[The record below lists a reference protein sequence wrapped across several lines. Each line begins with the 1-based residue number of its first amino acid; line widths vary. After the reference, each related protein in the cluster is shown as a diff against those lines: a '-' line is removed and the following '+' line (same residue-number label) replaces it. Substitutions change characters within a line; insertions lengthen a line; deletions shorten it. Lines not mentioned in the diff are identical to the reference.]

1 MTDGGTTAMVEKLRR
16 FAFSPDGAIAAV
28 GIVAL
33 IIGLFVDSRIGW
45 VVCGLAM
52 FSSVMYFVITR
63 SQNRGPVGGGN
74 GQGKEEAYSQFPE
87 AHMKKLLFDD
97 FQSSDGNYVVKEVAE
112 EQPVVPS
119 TKQAQPAPLPL
130 REETVRELEVMDF
143 FDLDTDSSYAEAEP
157 RNEFHAL
164 INKVLIALKDVLFA
178 NTVAFFWVNRE
189 KQQMVVESMA
199 TDSKEFI
206 RGKRFPIG
214 QDLVS
219 NVASA
224 GKPQLFGRIDPA
236 SEKELAPYYETPAG
250 INSIVGVPVFF
261 RSRSTDVQ
269 SVGVIVADSPAEDAF
284 GQETLVLLGRFT
296 KLVSSLVKS
305 YTDKYDLL
313 LESELLASI
322 RRMQDRIKSDPG
334 EQMVLSALSDEINR
348 LANWEFLTVTMYSD
362 DHHGWVIQKVMNK
375 SGLPYVAPE
384 QVIDAQGSIV
394 AEVIR
399 TNRLQAVPDL
409 SAAAQARFFEGET
422 VESRGSFIC
431 VPISS
436 FNRCYGAL
444 TLESRNISNFSG
456 SETETI
462 YRLVENAA
470 ASLEVLYMNDLVRDY
485 VVVDHL
491 TGSMTK
497 RHFLKRLD
505 DEVARA
511 EDFGADLSFVSLA
524 VDGLRDHVE
533 RYGKDSADAIL
544 NEITKIVRGT
554 IRTYDAIGRHESDR
568 LGILLVNTAASD
580 AYLWAEK
587 LRKMIAS
594 HVMTVSG
601 KSFSVTMSAGVC
613 GLTERMPASD
623 LLAGTSRV
631 LEKALEGGGNLVR
644 VY

>member
-1 MTDGGTTAMVEKLRR
+1 MAMVEKLRR
-16 FAFSPDGAIAAV
+16 KALSLDGAIAAV
-28 GIVAL
+28 GIMAF
-33 IIGLFVDSRIGW
+33 IIGLYVDSPTGW
-45 VVCGLAM
+45 VVCGIAM

-63 SQNRGPVGGGN
+63 SQQREPGVGGN
-74 GQGKEEAYSQFPE
+74 GQRKEEAYSQFPE
-87 AHMKKLLFDD
+87 GNMKKLLFDD
-97 FQSSDGNYVVKEVAE
+97 YQLSDGKYVVKEVQE
-112 EQPVVPS
+112 DQPVVPS

-130 REETVRELEVMDF
+130 REETVRELEVLDF
-143 FDLDTDSSYAEAEP
+143 FDLDTESSYAEAEP

-164 INKVLIALKDVLFA
+164 MNKVLIALKEVLFA
-178 NTVAFFWVNRE
+178 HTVAFFWVNRE

-199 TDSKEFI
+199 TDSSDFI
-206 RGKRFPIG
+206 RAKRFPIG

-224 GKPQLFGRIDPA
+224 GKPQLFGRVDPA
-236 SEKELAPYYETPAG
+236 SEKELAPYYEAPAG
-250 INSIVGVPVFF
+250 IKSLVGVPVFYK
-261 RSRSTDVQ
+261 SGSAGVQ

-313 LESELLASI
+313 LESELLSSI

-334 EQMVLSALSDEINR
+334 EQTVLAALSDETNR

-362 DHHGWVIQKVMNK
+362 EQHGWVIQKVMNK

-399 TNRLQAVPDL
+399 TNKVQAVADL
-409 SAAAQARFFEGET
+409 ATARQARFFEGEA

-444 TLESRNISNFSG
+444 TLESRSPSNFSG
-456 SETETI
+456 SEIETI

-511 EDFGADLSFVSLA
+511 EDFGTELSFVSLA
-524 VDGLRDHVE
+524 VDGLQDHIS
-533 RYGKDSADAIL
+533 RYGKDSPDAIL
-544 NEITKIVRGT
+544 NEITKLVRGSV
-554 IRTYDAIGRHESDR
+554 RQYDTIGRHESDR

-587 LRKMIAS
+587 LRKTIAS

-613 GLTERMPASD
+613 GLTEGMPASD